1 MVGGRHPP
9 PARTASLLLLLLGL
23 LLHRAAHLLPSR
35 DSCRRRATYLP
46 FFFFV
51 AFFFAIGITSFR
63 DRSVTHRLAPQVLGL
78 LAPPALVVHEVG
90 VQLRQ
95 AHDLEPALL
104 EGAIEHS
111 EVVGR
116 QEVERAVRLGGRS
129 QAKGPR
135 DRLRIALEIAVDGGQ
150 PEARR
155 QQSGPRVQG
164 EGVPAPLGA
173 RDPHDLTHELSRDAL
188 RCQVRG
194 ALVGPIGVGL
204 APALEQVGRLRQP
217 QSLTVVALDPCE
229 LLEPLDDVVG
239 VTEAHPGRAPEL
251 LESPGPTG
259 LDEQHADDPR
269 RARGEERPER
279 PGGGT
284 DVPLAFLLDQGVLER
299 EVTVARQVHESE
311 VVALEDARA
320 LRTDVDRAGYRVGAR
335 KLPADLVQL
344 RHGSTDLPRLAQRCD
359 LDDDRVLLA
368 GQLESSHQIG
378 CLRSDLGSD
387 GFLPALCLREEL
399 PKSLGHLPP
408 NLLGFQHLSLA
419 PGISAS
425 AETIRRNESACQEK
439 TYVSTLEQ

>member
-1 MVGGRHPP
+1 MLKSEEVRRQVAQRLRELLPKAKGWQETVGAKIGSQAADLM
-9 PARTASLLLLLLGL
+9 ARFQLAGQEHTVVVEVTSLGQPRQI
-23 LLHRAAHLLPSR
+23 RAAVTKLNEIRRDLPGAYPVAGAVYIGPQSAR
-35 DSCRRRATYLP
+35 ILKSNNLGFVDLSGNCYLALENALIEKEGKRNVRPSTRPLRSLFAPRATRVIRVLLVEP
-46 FFFFV
+46 GR
-51 AFFFAIGITSFR
+51 AW
-63 DRSVTHRLAPQVLGL
+63 RL
-78 LAPPALVVHEVG
+78 E
-90 VQLRQ
+90 
-95 AHDLEPALL
+95 
-104 EGAIEHS
+104 
-111 EVVGR
+111 
-116 QEVERAVRLGGRS
+116 
-129 QAKGPR
+129 
-135 DRLRIALEIAVDGGQ
+135 
-150 PEARR
+150 
-155 QQSGPRVQG
+155 
-164 EGVPAPLGA
+164 
-173 RDPHDLTHELSRDAL
+173 EL
-188 RCQVRG
+188 
-194 ALVGPIGVGL
+194 
-204 APALEQVGRLRQP
+204 
-217 QSLTVVALDPCE
+217 
-229 LLEPLDDVVG
+229 
-239 VTEAHPGRAPEL
+239 GRAPEL

-335 KLPADLVQL
+335 KVPADLVQL